1 MPTPVRAANPEPA
14 DGNEMSETIPATMRA
29 MVTTGHGGLDKLAFH
44 ADWPGPEPAAGE
56 VLIRVGAC
64 GCNNTDINT
73 RTAWYSDTV
82 KSGITTDGGAGG
94 FAEIKPEAASWGGGA
109 ISFPLIQGADAVG
122 RIVAVGQG
130 VPDARIGERVMV
142 DGWLRDTVEPANI
155 EKAGYWGSEANG
167 GFADYATCPAANAV
181 TIDSAFSDVELAT
194 FMVAFS
200 TAEGM
205 IRHVAP
211 QPGDWVLV
219 TGASGGVG
227 TAAIQLVKRRGG
239 HVIALCGRD
248 KAEEVMALG
257 ADAVVPR
264 GIADL
269 VGAIGGIAPSGRV
282 AGVVDV
288 VGGPLF
294 GQMIAALRTGG
305 RYASSGAI
313 GGPEVSFNLR
323 HLVYRDLELH
333 GSTVTPLEV
342 FHDVVRY
349 IEAGEVRP
357 VLSAAYPL
365 EKLAEAQAV
374 FLEKRF
380 IGKIVIDMAAKP

>member
-1 MPTPVRAANPEPA
+1 MNDT
-14 DGNEMSETIPATMRA
+14 MTTIPATMRA
-29 MVTTGHGGLDKLAFH
+29 MVTTGHGGLDKLVFH
-44 ADWPGPEPAAGE
+44 ADWPVPQPAPGC

-82 KSGITTDGGAGG
+82 KTGITTDGGAGG
-94 FAEIKPEAASWGGGA
+94 FDEIRPEAASWGGVA
-109 ISFPLIQGADAVG
+109 IVFPRIQGADAVG

-130 VPDARIGERVMV
+130 VDASRIGERVMV
-142 DGWLRDTVEPANI
+142 DGWLRDPEAPLDM
-155 EKAGYWGSEANG
+155 EKAGYWGSEADG
-167 GFADYATCPAANAV
+167 GFAEYATCPDANAV
-181 TIDSAFSDVELAT
+181 KVESPLSDVELAT

-205 IRHVAP
+205 VRHVDP
-211 QPGDWVLV
+211 KPGEWVLV

-227 TAAIQLVKRRGG
+227 TAAIQLVKRRGAS
-239 HVIALCGRD
+239 VIALCGAT
-248 KAEEVMALG
+248 KADAVIALG
-257 ADAVVPR
+257 ADAVIPR
-264 GIADL
+264 DVTDL
-269 VGAIGGIAPSGRV
+269 TGAIAELSPSGRV
-282 AGVVDV
+282 EGVVDV

-313 GGPEVSFNLR
+313 GGPEVGFNLR

-342 FHDVVRY
+342 FHDIVSY
-349 IEAGEVRP
+349 IERGEIRP
-357 VLSAAYPL
+357 VLSATYPL
-365 EKLAEAQAV
+365 ERLAEAQAA
-374 FLEKRF
+374 FLEKGF
-380 IGKIVIDMAAKP
+380 IGKIVIDMEQGA

>member
-1 MPTPVRAANPEPA
+1 MTA
-14 DGNEMSETIPATMRA
+14 IPATMRA
-29 MVTTGHGGLDKLAFH
+29 MVTTGHGGFDKLVLH
-44 ADWPGPEPAAGE
+44 DDWPVPRPGPGA

-73 RTAWYSDTV
+73 RTAWYSETV

-94 FAEIKPEAASWGGGA
+94 FAAITPEAASWGGAA
-109 ISFPLIQGADAVG
+109 IAFPRIQGADAVG
-122 RIVAVGQG
+122 RIVAVGEG
-130 VPDARIGERVMV
+130 VDPGRIGERVMV
-142 DGWLRDTVEPANI
+142 DGWLRDPDDPLDM
-155 EKAGYWGSEANG
+155 EKAGYWGSEADG
-167 GFADYATCPAANAV
+167 GFADYATCPDANAV
-181 TIDSAFSDVELAT
+181 KVESALSDVELAT

-205 IRHVAP
+205 VRHVDP
-211 QPGDWVLV
+211 RPGQWVLV

-227 TAAIQLVKRRGG
+227 TAAIQLVKRRGAR
-239 HVIALCGRD
+239 VIALCGGA
-248 KAEEVMALG
+248 KADAVIALG
-257 ADAVVPR
+257 ADAVIPR
-264 GIADL
+264 DTRDL
-269 VGAIGGIAPSGRV
+269 VGAVAAITPSGRV
-282 AGVVDV
+282 EGVVDV

-342 FHDVVRY
+342 FHDVVAY
-349 IEAGEVRP
+349 IERGEVRP
-357 VLSAAYPL
+357 VLSATYPL
-365 EKLAEAQAV
+365 EKLAEAQAA
-374 FLEKRF
+374 FLDKGY
-380 IGKIVIDMAAKP
+380 IGKIVIDMEQRA

>member
-1 MPTPVRAANPEPA
+1 
-14 DGNEMSETIPATMRA
+14 MSTIPATMRA
-29 MVTTGHGGLDKLAFH
+29 MVTTGHGGFDKLVFH
-44 ADWPGPEPAAGE
+44 DDWPVPEPGPGA

-82 KSGITTDGGAGG
+82 KTGITTDGGAGG
-94 FAEIKPEAASWGGGA
+94 FAEIKPEAASWGGAA
-109 ISFPLIQGADAVG
+109 IAFPRIQGADAVG

-130 VPDARIGERVMV
+130 VDAARIGERVMV
-142 DGWLRDTVEPANI
+142 DGWLRDSDDPLDM
-155 EKAGYWGSEANG
+155 EKAGYWGSEADG
-167 GFADYATCPAANAV
+167 GFAEYATCPDANAV
-181 TIDSAFSDVELAT
+181 KVESGLSDVELAT

-205 IRHVAP
+205 VRHVDP
-211 QPGDWVLV
+211 RPGQWVLV

-227 TAAIQLVKRRGG
+227 TAAIQLIKRRGAK
-239 HVIALCGRD
+239 VIALCGGS
-248 KAEEVMALG
+248 KADAVIALG
-257 ADAVVPR
+257 ANAVIPR
-264 GIADL
+264 DVADL
-269 VGAIGGIAPSGRV
+269 TGAIRDITPSGRV
-282 AGVVDV
+282 EGVVDV

-342 FHDVVRY
+342 FHDVVGY
-349 IEAGEVRP
+349 IERGEVRP
-357 VLSAAYPL
+357 VLSATYPL
-365 EKLAEAQAV
+365 EHLAQAQAA
-374 FLEKRF
+374 FLEKGF
-380 IGKIVIDMAAKP
+380 IGKIVIDMEMRA

>member
-1 MPTPVRAANPEPA
+1 MNDT
-14 DGNEMSETIPATMRA
+14 MTTIPATMRA
-29 MVTTGHGGLDKLAFH
+29 MVTTGHGGLDKLVFH
-44 ADWPGPEPAAGE
+44 ADWPVPQPAPGC

-82 KSGITTDGGAGG
+82 KTGITTDGGAGG
-94 FAEIKPEAASWGGGA
+94 FDEIRPEAASWGGVA
-109 ISFPLIQGADAVG
+109 IVFPRIQGADAVG

-130 VPDARIGERVMV
+130 VDASRIGERVMV
-142 DGWLRDTVEPANI
+142 DGWLRDPEAPLDM
-155 EKAGYWGSEANG
+155 EKAGYWGSEADG
-167 GFADYATCPAANAV
+167 GFAEYATCPDANAV
-181 TIDSAFSDVELAT
+181 KVESPLSDVELAT

-205 IRHVAP
+205 VRHVDP
-211 QPGDWVLV
+211 KPGEWVLV

-227 TAAIQLVKRRGG
+227 TAAIQLVKRRGAS
-239 HVIALCGRD
+239 VIALCGAT
-248 KAEEVMALG
+248 KADAVIALG
-257 ADAVVPR
+257 ADAVIPR
-264 GIADL
+264 DVTDL
-269 VGAIGGIAPSGRV
+269 TGAIAELSPSGRV
-282 AGVVDV
+282 EGVVDV

-313 GGPEVSFNLR
+313 GGPEVGFNLR

-342 FHDVVRY
+342 FHDIVSY
-349 IEAGEVRP
+349 IERGEIRP
-357 VLSAAYPL
+357 VLSATYPL
-365 EKLAEAQAV
+365 ERLAEVQAA
-374 FLEKRF
+374 FLEKGF
-380 IGKIVIDMAAKP
+380 IGKIVIDMEQGA

>member
-1 MPTPVRAANPEPA
+1 MA
-14 DGNEMSETIPATMRA
+14 TIPATMRA
-29 MVTTGHGGLDKLAFH
+29 MVTTGHGGLDRLVFH
-44 ADWPGPEPAAGE
+44 DAWPVPQAAPGS

-82 KSGITTDGGAGG
+82 KTGITTDGGTGG
-94 FAEIKPEAASWGGGA
+94 FAEIRPEAASWGGAA
-109 ISFPLIQGADAVG
+109 IAFPRIQGADAVG
-122 RIVAVGQG
+122 RIVAVGEG
-130 VPDARIGERVMV
+130 VDASRIGERVMV
-142 DGWLRDTVEPANI
+142 DGWLRDPEDPLDM
-155 EKAGYWGSEANG
+155 EKAGYWGSEADG
-167 GFADYATCPAANAV
+167 GFAEYATCPDANAV
-181 TIDSAFSDVELAT
+181 KVESPLSDVELAT

-205 IRHVAP
+205 VRRIRP
-211 QPGDWVLV
+211 QPGEWVLV

-227 TAAIQLVKRRGG
+227 TAAIQLVKRRGAR
-239 HVIALCGRD
+239 VIALCGSA
-248 KAEEVMALG
+248 KADAVRALG
-257 ADAVVPR
+257 ADAVIPR
-264 GIADL
+264 DVADL
-269 VGAIGGIAPSGRV
+269 AGAIAGITPSGRV
-282 AGVVDV
+282 EGVVDV

-342 FHDVVRY
+342 FHDVVAY
-349 IEAGEVRP
+349 IERGEVRP
-357 VLSAAYPL
+357 VLSATYPL
-365 EKLAEAQAV
+365 EKLAQAQAA
-374 FLEKRF
+374 FLEKGF
-380 IGKIVIDMAAKP
+380 IGKIVIDMEQRP